1 MTINCKLC
9 TLQTTCQWAGKAPEC
24 TAFNRTTCGRCRRYT
39 SFEDFGKGT
48 CDIEGEGMMIYVSDP
63 ACEHFKDTR

>member
-9 TLQTTCQWAGKAPEC
+9 TNQTTCLWVGKAPDC
-24 TAFNRTTCGRCRRYT
+24 QAFNRNTCGRCRRYT

-48 CDIEGEGMMIYVSDP
+48 CDLGGECVTIYVSDP